1 MQSFAIKPFFNLDSD
16 TYPTEVRVELPRGCD
31 LTVDQ
36 VYNFVFFHITFK
48 VGTEVDLVSRRVL
61 LITQGESVPADYELI
76 GSIIGNERNPGADQ
90 GEEGVEEFPIDEDT
104 FYNSLVM
111 LNVYIE
117 PERTAKIE
125 NANRWSFGD
134 KR

>member
-1 MQSFAIKPFFNLDSD
+1 MQSFAIKPFFNLDAD

-36 VYNFVFFHITFK
+36 VYNFVFFHVTFK
-48 VGTEVDLVSRRVL
+48 VGTEIDLVPRRVL

-90 GEEGVEEFPIDEDT
+90 TEEGVEEFPMDEGT
-104 FYNSLVM
+104 FYDSLAM

-117 PERTAKIE
+117 PERTTKIE

>member
-1 MQSFAIKPFFNLDSD
+1 MQSFAIKPFFNLDAD

-36 VYNFVFFHITFK
+36 IYNFVFFHIGFK
-48 VGTEVDLVSRRVL
+48 VGTETDLVDRRVY
-61 LITQGESVPADYELI
+61 LITQGESVPPDYELV
-76 GSIIGNERNPGADQ
+76 GSIVGNERNPSAEQ
-90 GEEGVEEFPIDEDT
+90 GEDGTEEFPMDEET
-104 FYNSLVM
+104 FYNSLVI

-117 PERTAKIE
+117 PERTVTVEDAT
-125 NANRWSFGD
+125 RWSFGS